1 MINAYQKLR
10 VRETMSQVLLTSHLK
25 SLFDQCLQSSLKEY
39 LSAAQWNFA
48 ETDSFETTPSEE
60 ALFLSICSHQFR
72 IFVSLHFT
80 LSHCKGFI
88 ARALNVAEESVDN
101 KAAYDFLLEVGN
113 NVCGMFKRELG
124 HAVPA
129 LGMSTPNI
137 LDRGSFSF
145 VDLFNSTS
153 KRFQNVELDGQPLFC
168 AGYYFCPNVSEEIE
182 VEAPEQVIEDDVD
195 VGELEL
201 F

>member
-1 MINAYQKLR
+1 
-10 VRETMSQVLLTSHLK
+10 MSHVLLTSHLK
-25 SLFDQCLQSSLKEY
+25 QLFDQSLQSSLKEY
-39 LSAAQWNFA
+39 LPAAQWKFTEA
-48 ETDSFETTPSEE
+48 DSFESNSSEE

-72 IFVSLHFT
+72 IFVSMHFT
-80 LSHCKGFI
+80 LSQCQRFI
-88 ARALNVAEESVDN
+88 TNALNVSEDSLDD
-101 KAAYDFLLEVGN
+101 KGAYDFLLEVGN

-137 LDRGSFSF
+137 LDRGSFNF

-153 KRFQNVELDGQPLFC
+153 KRFQSVELDGQPLFC

-182 VEAPEQVIEDDVD
+182 VELPEQVFEEDVD

>member
-1 MINAYQKLR
+1 
-10 VRETMSQVLLTSHLK
+10 MSHVLLSSHLI
-25 SLFDQCLQSSLKEY
+25 SLFDQNLQSSLKEY
-39 LSAAQWNFA
+39 IPAAQWKFA
-48 ETDSFETTPSEE
+48 ETESFESNSSEE

-72 IFVSLHFT
+72 IFVSMHFT
-80 LSHCKGFI
+80 LSNCKSFI
-88 ARALNVAEESVDN
+88 GRALNVAEDSLDN

-113 NVCGMFKRELG
+113 NVCGTFKRELG

-137 LDRGSFSF
+137 LERGSFSF
-145 VDLFNSTS
+145 VELFSSAS
-153 KRFQNVELDGQPLFC
+153 KRFQNVELDGQLLFC

-182 VEAPEQVIEDDVD
+182 VELPEQVFEEDVD